1 MNPRKYLFL
10 VDQPLQANM
19 AAQIAKQILK
29 NRFDSDLNLAFTDYY
44 TFFLRK
50 EFLDG
55 FTAAWNGK
63 IYTQKDLYLKWQH
76 SNFENE
82 VDIDYLSYWEK
93 VYCKNRSLDQLL
105 RTNQDIF
112 GHERNFY
119 QKQVSE
125 SWKLKILYDTILWS
139 NSLLDATRPD
149 VIISIRRGTLATN
162 LIFEIAQESKVQF
175 LTIIPSR
182 LDKRWIVV
190 DDFGYGKNKSNLN
203 FIISN
208 YSGEISKVRAEEEIH
223 RLFQNKKAAY
233 TSISSRISEQ
243 FNQKKIQAI
252 KFFIKDLRLFAG
264 RVYGRIFIQRKE
276 RITKSK
282 RLTENFFK
290 LSCHEFKFSVINFL
304 RMSGI
309 KIWGATKPPEIK
321 YFFWALHN
329 RPESSS
335 AVLGDG
341 KDEVEELLKVAL
353 EVPSGYTLAVKEH
366 PIMFGTR
373 KFGFYHALK
382 KHKNVILID
391 PFCSTME
398 LISRSTG
405 VIGISGTVLLEAA
418 MMDKPSYAIG
428 NPEFLDFLVGSSRTG
443 LAKFF
448 DVAIGKIAP
457 TPKEKI
463 LPYIA
468 YVLDKGIENDSE
480 VFAAS
485 DYPSS
490 VKFSEK
496 IANIVIKFSGN

>member
-63 IYTQKDLYLKWQH
+63 IYTQKDLYLKWQQ

-82 VDIDYLSYWEK
+82 VDRDYLRYWEQ
-93 VYCKNRSLDQLL
+93 VYCKNRSLDQLQK
-105 RTNQDIF
+105 TNQLIF

-119 QKQVSE
+119 QKQMSD
-125 SWKLKILYDTILWS
+125 SWKLKILYDTIMWS
-139 NSLLDATRPD
+139 NSLLDATNPD
-149 VIISIRRGTLATN
+149 VIISIERSTLANN
-162 LIFEIAQESKVQF
+162 LIYEMAHKSKVQF

-182 LDKRWIVV
+182 LGRRWIVV
-190 DDFGYGKNKSNLN
+190 DDFGYGMKKSNFN

-208 YSGEISKVRAEEEIH
+208 YSDEISKVRAEEEIH
-223 RLFQNKKAAY
+223 RLFQNNKAAY

-243 FNQKKIQAI
+243 FNKKKIQSI
-252 KFFIKDLRLFAG
+252 KFLIKELRLFVG
-264 RVYGRIFIQRKE
+264 RVYGRLFIQRKE
-276 RITKSK
+276 RITQSK

-290 LSCHEFKFSVINFL
+290 LSCYEFKSLVINFL

-309 KIWGATKPPEIK
+309 KIWGTTKPPEIK
-321 YFFWALHN
+321 YLYWALHY
-329 RPESSS
+329 RPEGSGS
-335 AVLGDG
+335 VLGDG
-341 KDEVEELLKVAL
+341 KDEVEELFKVAL
-353 EVPSGYTLAVKEH
+353 EVPPGYFLAVKEH
-366 PIMFGTR
+366 PGMFGTR
-373 KFGFYHALK
+373 KLGFYHALK
-382 KHKNVILID
+382 RHSKIILID

-398 LISRSTG
+398 LISSSIG

-418 MMDKPSYAIG
+418 MIDKPSYAIG
-428 NPEFLDFLVGSSRTG
+428 KPEFLDFLVGSSRTG
-443 LAKFF
+443 LADFL
-448 DVAIGKIAP
+448 DVATGKIVS

-463 LPYIA
+463 LPYVA

-480 VFAAS
+480 VFAET

-490 VKFSEK
+490 EIFSEK
-496 IANIVIKFSGN
+496 IANTLINHVEN